1 MEITEYLP
9 VDFRTQM
16 EAETLCG
23 AEEIRLRVGQP
34 LEILYADEKE
44 KEIGLLTEAH
54 MREVLNY
61 LSGYSVYAL
70 EEELRQGYFTLEGGH
85 RIGVSGRASYE
96 KHGTSSCMKL
106 LSCISGLNIRL
117 AHEKKGCASVLIP
130 WLYCGENVYHTFFFA
145 PPGVGKTTY
154 LRDCIRLLSKGNHL
168 RAGKKVGVVDERSEI
183 AACYRGIPQND
194 LGPRTDVL
202 DNCPKE
208 HGIHMLLRSM
218 SPQIIAVDELGLP
231 EDFAAVADCARCG
244 VSILGTIH
252 AGSVLEVL
260 HRLQMGGLDLI
271 RSQMRLIGL
280 QRKPDGRRILTVY
293 EGGGNPLGQGFSE
306 PSRYWQGVPD
316 LCKKGKRGKKPDS
329 GWRGNGYACLCAGDM
344 HWNRNTCGCTIFCLF
359 MKRQMHPC
367 RHFWMRSVYVCATIR
382 IQAGRKS
389 GRIVCRSTK
398 ENCRSGRR
406 AGKSLRLPREHFMAK
421 AVQRICDAMKSAE
434 NGWKN
439 FWQSH
444 DWNFLK
450 NSGCICLLEC

>member
-145 PPGVGKTTY
+145 PPGVGVYILFKVTPPLVYDLASTVWAFPVRAY
-154 LRDCIRLLSKGNHL
+154 LPIFLVKIPLMTSALS
-168 RAGKKVGVVDERSEI
+168 A
-183 AACYRGIPQND
+183 
-194 LGPRTDVL
+194 
-202 DNCPKE
+202 
-208 HGIHMLLRSM
+208 
-218 SPQIIAVDELGLP
+218 
-231 EDFAAVADCARCG
+231 
-244 VSILGTIH
+244 
-252 AGSVLEVL
+252 
-260 HRLQMGGLDLI
+260 
-271 RSQMRLIGL
+271 
-280 QRKPDGRRILTVY
+280 
-293 EGGGNPLGQGFSE
+293 
-306 PSRYWQGVPD
+306 
-316 LCKKGKRGKKPDS
+316 
-329 GWRGNGYACLCAGDM
+329 
-344 HWNRNTCGCTIFCLF
+344 
-359 MKRQMHPC
+359 
-367 RHFWMRSVYVCATIR
+367 
-382 IQAGRKS
+382 
-389 GRIVCRSTK
+389 
-398 ENCRSGRR
+398 
-406 AGKSLRLPREHFMAK
+406 
-421 AVQRICDAMKSAE
+421 
-434 NGWKN
+434 
-439 FWQSH
+439 
-444 DWNFLK
+444 
-450 NSGCICLLEC
+450 

>member
-194 LGPRTDVL
+194 LAS
-202 DNCPKE
+202 E
-208 HGIHMLLRSM
+208 
-218 SPQIIAVDELGLP
+218 
-231 EDFAAVADCARCG
+231 
-244 VSILGTIH
+244 SI
-252 AGSVLEVL
+252 
-260 HRLQMGGLDLI
+260 
-271 RSQMRLIGL
+271 
-280 QRKPDGRRILTVY
+280 
-293 EGGGNPLGQGFSE
+293 FS
-306 PSRYWQGVPD
+306 
-316 LCKKGKRGKKPDS
+316 
-329 GWRGNGYACLCAGDM
+329 ACLC
-344 HWNRNTCGCTIFCLF
+344 
-359 MKRQMHPC
+359 
-367 RHFWMRSVYVCATIR
+367 
-382 IQAGRKS
+382 
-389 GRIVCRSTK
+389 
-398 ENCRSGRR
+398 
-406 AGKSLRLPREHFMAK
+406 
-421 AVQRICDAMKSAE
+421 
-434 NGWKN
+434 
-439 FWQSH
+439 
-444 DWNFLK
+444 
-450 NSGCICLLEC
+450 

>member
-194 LGPRTDVL
+194 LPARMCWTIVRRNMESICCFVPCPRRSLQWTNWDFRRT
-202 DNCPKE
+202 
-208 HGIHMLLRSM
+208 LLRWQTVPGAGYRSLEPYM
-218 SPQIIAVDELGLP
+218 PAV
-231 EDFAAVADCARCG
+231 
-244 VSILGTIH
+244 S
-252 AGSVLEVL
+252 
-260 HRLQMGGLDLI
+260 
-271 RSQMRLIGL
+271 
-280 QRKPDGRRILTVY
+280 
-293 EGGGNPLGQGFSE
+293 
-306 PSRYWQGVPD
+306 
-316 LCKKGKRGKKPDS
+316 
-329 GWRGNGYACLCAGDM
+329 
-344 HWNRNTCGCTIFCLF
+344 
-359 MKRQMHPC
+359 
-367 RHFWMRSVYVCATIR
+367 
-382 IQAGRKS
+382 
-389 GRIVCRSTK
+389 
-398 ENCRSGRR
+398 
-406 AGKSLRLPREHFMAK
+406 
-421 AVQRICDAMKSAE
+421 
-434 NGWKN
+434 
-439 FWQSH
+439 
-444 DWNFLK
+444 
-450 NSGCICLLEC
+450 

>member
-61 LSGYSVYAL
+61 LSGYSVYA
-70 EEELRQGYFTLEGGH
+70 
-85 RIGVSGRASYE
+85 
-96 KHGTSSCMKL
+96 TSSCMKL

-280 QRKPDGRRILTVY
+280 QREPDGRRILTVY
-293 EGGGNPLGQGFSE
+293 EGGGNPLWQGFSE
-306 PSRYWQGVPD
+306 PS
-316 LCKKGKRGKKPDS
+316 
-329 GWRGNGYACLCAGDM
+329 
-344 HWNRNTCGCTIFCLF
+344 
-359 MKRQMHPC
+359 
-367 RHFWMRSVYVCATIR
+367 
-382 IQAGRKS
+382 
-389 GRIVCRSTK
+389 
-398 ENCRSGRR
+398 
-406 AGKSLRLPREHFMAK
+406 
-421 AVQRICDAMKSAE
+421 
-434 NGWKN
+434 
-439 FWQSH
+439 
-444 DWNFLK
+444 
-450 NSGCICLLEC
+450 

>member
-1 MEITEYLP
+1 
-9 VDFRTQM
+9 
-16 EAETLCG
+16 
-23 AEEIRLRVGQP
+23 
-34 LEILYADEKE
+34 
-44 KEIGLLTEAH
+44 

-280 QRKPDGRRILTVY
+280 QREPDGRRILTVY
-293 EGGGNPLGQGFSE
+293 EGGGKIHCGKDFRN
-306 PSRYWQGVPD
+306 RPD
-316 LCKKGKRGKKPDS
+316 TGRVCWISVQMGRGEKARQRIA
-329 GWRGNGYACLCAGDM
+329 GEWIRLFVRWGYALEQEHVRLCD
-344 HWNRNTCGCTIFCLF
+344 FF
-359 MKRQMHPC
+359 
-367 RHFWMRSVYVCATIR
+367 V
-382 IQAGRKS
+382 
-389 GRIVCRSTK
+389 
-398 ENCRSGRR
+398 
-406 AGKSLRLPREHFMAK
+406 
-421 AVQRICDAMKSAE
+421 
-434 NGWKN
+434 
-439 FWQSH
+439 
-444 DWNFLK
+444 FL
-450 NSGCICLLEC
+450 

>member
-34 LEILYADEKE
+34 LEILYAEEKE

-168 RAGKKVGVVDERSEI
+168 RAGKK
-183 AACYRGIPQND
+183 
-194 LGPRTDVL
+194 
-202 DNCPKE
+202 
-208 HGIHMLLRSM
+208 
-218 SPQIIAVDELGLP
+218 
-231 EDFAAVADCARCG
+231 F
-244 VSILGTIH
+244 
-252 AGSVLEVL
+252 L
-260 HRLQMGGLDLI
+260 HRFGHDVRKIVPGKLQRVLLVLRRHQRERYVLVERARQIAQLAVHSRRDRRLGQPRPDRRRHIRRASAVRHLAHGTVGQGDAEMGGH
-271 RSQMRLIGL
+271 
-280 QRKPDGRRILTVY
+280 
-293 EGGGNPLGQGFSE
+293 LGF
-306 PSRYWQGVPD
+306 
-316 LCKKGKRGKKPDS
+316 
-329 GWRGNGYACLCAGDM
+329 
-344 HWNRNTCGCTIFCLF
+344 
-359 MKRQMHPC
+359 
-367 RHFWMRSVYVCATIR
+367 
-382 IQAGRKS
+382 
-389 GRIVCRSTK
+389 
-398 ENCRSGRR
+398 
-406 AGKSLRLPREHFMAK
+406 LR
-421 AVQRICDAMKSAE
+421 
-434 NGWKN
+434 
-439 FWQSH
+439 
-444 DWNFLK
+444 
-450 NSGCICLLEC
+450 